1 MYNSND
7 ILNQGYRRWKELKL
21 NNETKKGYLLH
32 TFSNS
37 KIALCKILNEY
48 NSEQEAEQD
57 LFKLLSG
64 KQQEED
70 VLLKYS
76 KKDI

>member
-1 MYNSND
+1 M
-7 ILNQGYRRWKELKL
+7 KL

-32 TFSNS
+32 TFSNR
-37 KIALCKILNEY
+37 KIVLCKILNEY

-76 KKDI
+76 KKDIL